1 MNFLVKWFAERKL
14 KEVLSM
20 PGLAGYRTYIVGG
33 LIGLITALEA
43 VNVVPPEAAAK
54 VREFLVGL
62 GFVTLR
68 AGMK

>member
-1 MNFLVKWFAERKL
+1 
-14 KEVLSM
+14 M